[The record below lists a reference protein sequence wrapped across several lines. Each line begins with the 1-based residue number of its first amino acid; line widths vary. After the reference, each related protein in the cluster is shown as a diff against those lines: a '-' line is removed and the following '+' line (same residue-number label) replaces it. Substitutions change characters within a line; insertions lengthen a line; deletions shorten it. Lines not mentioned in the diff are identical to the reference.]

1 MKKFSRLVLCLF
13 MMIACFNIYS
23 VYAEGEETTDQ
34 PTQQESEENGSLSD
48 DSDIDLQSDGPS
60 EAVTDGVASITR
72 EDGIYY
78 YGTIYEAIQDASE
91 GETITLL
98 TDTSE
103 DITIEKN
110 INLDLSGHTLT
121 GLSGEVKPV
130 IDITAEATIKNG
142 TVTGGT
148 DSGIKVRHTSATLD
162 SLTLTNNCSA
172 SENEKDGGAITAVGY
187 LKYNG
192 SITEYRDDVVLKVN
206 NCTITNNTAADGGG
220 AIVTGYGMTLDIN
233 GSTINENSSKQGGA
247 IYFNDN
253 ARGGKIQNSSFNS
266 NSAKETG
273 LGGAIYLCV
282 TSGDLYIYNST
293 FNGNLSD
300 NQGGAICNYGAAL
313 SISESSFL
321 NNSATYGGA
330 IYSYF
335 LPINSTGKL
344 NIESGTTFAGNNAT
358 VYGGAVYL
366 VGLNSAGTTVIS
378 GATFSQNGD
387 FGSNTAS
394 YAGAIFVYNTSAI
407 INGGTVISNNSATN
421 WGGGIYNYTANLT
434 IEDATIT
441 DNNANLGGGIINKG
455 GTVTLGSS
463 TVLYNNAATTAGDD
477 IYTYGKNNKVTLNTV
492 GSDWVLKDDNHLI
505 DGWYYDGYYKDD
517 TTEEKTRWNVSDE
530 DSYTRELDFGDQ
542 DTITVGGNSQIIAL
556 KAAHDIYR
564 GYHVQYLDADTNE
577 EIAEATSFSDI
588 RVGTTVKVSAAEVE
602 GYEFDHV
609 IVGTEAETVKLDD
622 DSETSNEVN
631 TSKDVEL
638 VIDKDESKNVITFY
652 YKALRKYTVN
662 YVDKDS
668 NESIS
673 ESKTVEN
680 IKVGTEVSED
690 AVSVDGYTL
699 DGDFSVKLVVDK
711 DESKNVITFYYT
723 KNADPTPAPTTT
735 PTPTDTPS
743 STPDATSTPVTT
755 PASTPVAN
763 NTTPA
768 TPVTPTRRTTPVTP
782 ITPVVTPTATPEAT
796 VEPTATPEATSTP
809 SATPTVINDD
819 STPEAAPSGHWAL
832 INLVCALLSV
842 LLGVIVILSK
852 HKKDEEEDEDEQ
864 VVESEEDDEE
874 TSTRH
879 RRWKVVAGIDAVIAV
894 VVFIFTENITLPMQL
909 VDKWTILMVVFLLV
923 SVISTYFARKWHED
937 DESSENA

>member
-13 MMIACFNIYS
+13 MMIACFNICS

-34 PTQQESEENGSLSD
+34 PTQQESEENGSPSD
-48 DSDIDLQSDGPS
+48 DSDIDVQSDGSS

-72 EDGIYY
+72 EDGIHY

-142 TVTGGT
+142 IVTGGT

-162 SLTLTNNCSA
+162 SLTLTNNS
-172 SENEKDGGAITAVGY
+172 SVSSTEKDGGAITAVGY
-187 LKYNG
+187 LTYIG
-192 SITEYRDDVVLKVN
+192 TSTEYRNDVVITVN
-206 NCTITNNTAADGGG
+206 NCIITNNTAADGGG
-220 AIVTGYGMTLDIN
+220 AIVSGYGMTLDIN

-247 IYFNDN
+247 IYFWDN
-253 ARGGKIQNSSFNS
+253 SNGGKIENTTFANNSADNLGGVIYLGGTSGNLDIKGSSFIGNS
-266 NSAKETG
+266 VK
-273 LGGAIYLCV
+273 
-282 TSGDLYIYNST
+282 ST
-293 FNGNLSD
+293 VG
-300 NQGGAICNYGAAL
+300 QGGAICNYGGTL
-313 SISESSFL
+313 TISESIFL

-335 LPINSTGKL
+335 VPAGKL
-344 NIESGTTFAGNNAT
+344 NIGSGSTFAGNNAT

-366 VGLNSAGTTVIS
+366 GGLNCTGTTEIS
-378 GATFSQNGD
+378 GAIFSQNGD
-387 FGSNTAS
+387 YESNTAS
-394 YAGAIFVYNTSAI
+394 YAGAIFIYNTNATI
-407 INGGTVISNNSATN
+407 KGGTFISGNSATN
-421 WGGGIYNYTANLT
+421 WGGGIYNYTSNLT
-434 IEDATIT
+434 IEDASIT
-441 DNNANLGGGIINKG
+441 DNNANFGGGIINYNG
-455 GTVTLGSS
+455 SVTLKSS
-463 TVLYNNAATTAGDD
+463 TVLYNNIAKNSGDD
-477 IYTYGKNNKVTLNTV
+477 IYTYGTNNKFSLNTV
-492 GSDWVLKDDNHLI
+492 GSNWTLNDDNHLI
-505 DGWYYDGYYKDD
+505 DGWYDDSLNNRWDG
-517 TTEEKTRWNVSDE
+517 DE
-530 DSYTRELDFGDQ
+530 D
-542 DTITVGGNSQIIAL
+542 GNHVVEADSNSKGI

-673 ESKTVEN
+673 DSKTVEN

-699 DGDFSVKLVVDK
+699 DGDSNAKLVVDK
-711 DESKNVITFYYT
+711 DDSKNVITFYYT
-723 KNADPTPAPTTT
+723 KNADSTPASTT
-735 PTPTDTPS
+735 TPTDTP
-743 STPDATSTPVTT
+743 TSTPEATT

-819 STPEAAPSGHWAL
+819 STPEAASSGHWAL

-852 HKKDEEEDEDEQ
+852 HKKDEEDEDEQ

-937 DESSENA
+937 DEDDESSENA

>member
-1 MKKFSRLVLCLF
+1 MKKFSKLVLCLF
-13 MMIACFNIYS
+13 MMITCFNICS

-34 PTQQESEENGSLSD
+34 PTQQESEENGSPSD
-48 DSDIDLQSDGPS
+48 DTDIDVQSDGPGNS
-60 EAVTDGVASITR
+60 VTDGVASITR
-72 EDGIYY
+72 EDGAHY
-78 YGTIYEAIQDASE
+78 YGTIYEAIQDANE

-110 INLDLSGHTLT
+110 INLDLGGHTIT
-121 GLSGEVKPV
+121 GLSGEIKPV

-162 SLTLTNNCSA
+162 GLTFINNS
-172 SENEKDGGAITAVGY
+172 SVSGNEKDGGAICAVGY
-187 LKYNG
+187 LTYTG
-192 SITEYRDDVVLKVN
+192 TSTEYRDDVVLSVN

-220 AIVTGYGMTLDIN
+220 AIATGYGMALEIN

-247 IYFNDN
+247 IYFNDK
-253 ARGGKIQNSSFNS
+253 ARGGNIQNSLFNS

-273 LGGAIYLCV
+273 LGGAIYLGV

-293 FNGNLSD
+293 FNGNISD
-300 NQGGAICNYGAAL
+300 SQGGAICNYGATL
-313 SISESSFL
+313 SISGASFL

-335 LPINSTGKL
+335 LPVNSTGKL
-344 NIESGTTFAGNNAT
+344 NIETGTIFAGNNAT
-358 VYGGAVYL
+358 VYGGALYL
-366 VGLNSAGTTVIS
+366 AGLNGNGTTEIS
-378 GATFSQNGD
+378 GATFSLDGD
-387 FGSNTAS
+387 YESNTAS
-394 YAGAIFVYNTSAI
+394 YAGAIFIYNTNATI
-407 INGGTVISNNSATN
+407 KGGTVISGNSATN
-421 WGGGIYNYTANLT
+421 WGGGIYNYTSNLT
-434 IEDATIT
+434 IEDASIT
-441 DNNANLGGGIINKG
+441 DNNANFGGGIINYNG
-455 GTVTLGSS
+455 SVTLESS
-463 TVLYNNAATTAGDD
+463 TVLYNNTAKNSGDD
-477 IYTYGKNNKVTLNTV
+477 IYTYGTNNKFTLNTV
-492 GSDWVLKDDNHLI
+492 GSNWILNDDNHLI

-530 DSYTRELDFGDQ
+530 DSYTRELDFGNQ

-588 RVGTTVKVSAAEVE
+588 RVGTTLKVSAAEVE
-602 GYEFDHV
+602 GYEFESV
-609 IVGTEAETVKLDD
+609 VVGNEVETVDLDD
-622 DSETSNEVN
+622 DSETSNETN

-652 YKALRKYTVN
+652 YKALRNYTVN

-673 ESKTVEN
+673 DSKIVEN

-690 AVSVDGYTL
+690 AVSVEGYTL
-699 DGDFSVKLVVDK
+699 DGDSSAKLVVDK
-711 DESKNVITFYYT
+711 DDSKNVITFYYT
-723 KNADPTPAPTTT
+723 KNADPTPVPTTT
-735 PTPTDTPS
+735 PTPTDTP
-743 STPDATSTPVTT
+743 T
-755 PASTPVAN
+755 STPVAN

-819 STPEAAPSGHWAL
+819 ETPEVAVKGHWAL

-852 HKKDEEEDEDEQ
+852 HKKGEEEDEDEQ

-879 RRWKVVAGIDAVIAV
+879 RRWKVVAGIDAIVSV

-923 SVISTYFARKWHED
+923 SVVSTYFARKWHEEDED